1 MRIYKYIIGILV
13 ALPLLAS
20 CGSEDD
26 LTPSGADING
36 FAPTASDNSPTAQIR
51 NAFYQATGS
60 YLLFNDTLVSRSTNG
75 QPELF
80 DVNYALIGSGS
91 GDNYDY
97 RYTYITDPAS
107 QQKAADALRTHLV
120 SKLGKASP
128 FSFLLVDDIYYT
140 NSYGRKRHSSYLLG
154 TRGYI
159 ISTGDGEMYD
169 DPGSYFNS
177 MLLDI
182 GVDRFNRLSSAATDA
197 FYSYSK
203 DYYGEDLTEE
213 DKAQEDIEHVRGFM
227 EKYEGWT
234 EGSYYYPYKSGD
246 VKDYIKAVL
255 TMTRDEFR
263 AEYGSYAIMVDKY
276 DAMRTILVNMGFNL
290 EASEETSK

>member
-80 DVNYALIGSGS
+80 DVDYALIGSGS
-91 GDNYDY
+91 VDNYDY
-97 RYTYITDPAS
+97 KYTYITDAAS
-107 QQKAADALRTHLV
+107 QQKAADALRTYLV
-120 SKLGKASP
+120 SRLGKATP
-128 FSFLLVDDIYYT
+128 FSFLLVDDIYY
-140 NSYGRKRHSSYLLG
+140 NSYGRKHHSSYLLG

-159 ISTGDGEMYD
+159 ISTGEGEMYN

-182 GVDRFNRLSSAATDA
+182 AVDRFNRQSSTVTDA

-203 DYYGEDLTEE
+203 AYYGQAVADDEKDIEN
-213 DKAQEDIEHVRGFM
+213 IEHVRGFM

-234 EGSYYYPYKSGD
+234 EDSYYYPNKSAD
-246 VKDYIKAVL
+246 VKDYTKAVL